1 MTERQPDLGHEYDVS
16 GVWSF
21 HHQTALLFAVV
32 FGIRPASRDCNCC
45 VNAGY
50 IVSFVL
56 IMADGIPP
64 KVRSKGEG
72 PRPADEN
79 AASDNFVSFSF
90 DDREFWKWGHTVLS
104 FRIMVEGILPKVL
117 SKEKGPPV
125 GQENGEQYSICSR
138 VVNVAMAVLWP
149 QHLLLCYI

>member
-21 HHQTALLFAVV
+21 HHQTALLFVVV

-64 KVRSKGEG
+64 KVLSKGEG
-72 PRPADEN
+72 PRPADDN

-90 DDREFWKWGHTVLS
+90 NDRQFWKWGHTILS

-117 SKEKGPPV
+117 SKGEGPTGRWGEWYRSRKILFFLSFGWNTTRFLLIGV
-125 GQENGEQYSICSR
+125 G
-138 VVNVAMAVLWP
+138 
-149 QHLLLCYI
+149 